1 MRRPSTARGMVPV
14 RHWSLAYLTTGVLVS
29 ILAQKVASSP
39 DVDPALHVIPAA
51 KWMSTAVV
59 SLVAHV
65 GAVRGRRAQTPV
77 EGRERTT
84 FKIKVFTALLGAL
97 DCAAYAMFCLGLAS
111 CGAATAGVVLPAMG
125 HVLTAF
131 FSVTLLRN
139 TLSGRRALAVA
150 VVFLGLLVKGWEVR
164 SWEDM
169 EVDAWLGFGYLGL
182 ASLCYSSM
190 GVLYENLVRS
200 GSAPRHATIT
210 LYSSIIGTLTYF
222 AYLLVYGSDLSL
234 GRRILIRE
242 WIQVWGGDRGSERR
256 GQLAQSTLSVASAL
270 PVIPTW
276 MPWLGA
282 FAVLYNVHVY
292 VQGMTFRSDG
302 ALGVQLVNSVRGCIA
317 YMAFCILSGPPGT
330 WVRSERTGMASGLL
344 AATGGVLWIDS
355 KSRTEKRPASR
366 NTALKEKAT

>member
-1 MRRPSTARGMVPV
+1 
-14 RHWSLAYLTTGVLVS
+14 LA
-29 ILAQKVASSP
+29 A
-39 DVDPALHVIPAA
+39 
-51 KWMSTAVV
+51 
-59 SLVAHV
+59 
-65 GAVRGRRAQTPV
+65 
-77 EGRERTT
+77 
-84 FKIKVFTALLGAL
+84 
-97 DCAAYAMFCLGLAS
+97 
-111 CGAATAGVVLPAMG
+111 
-125 HVLTAF
+125 
-131 FSVTLLRN
+131 
-139 TLSGRRALAVA
+139 
-150 VVFLGLLVKGWEVR
+150 
-164 SWEDM
+164 
-169 EVDAWLGFGYLGL
+169 
-182 ASLCYSSM
+182 LCYSSM
-190 GVLYENLVRS
+190 GVFYENLARS